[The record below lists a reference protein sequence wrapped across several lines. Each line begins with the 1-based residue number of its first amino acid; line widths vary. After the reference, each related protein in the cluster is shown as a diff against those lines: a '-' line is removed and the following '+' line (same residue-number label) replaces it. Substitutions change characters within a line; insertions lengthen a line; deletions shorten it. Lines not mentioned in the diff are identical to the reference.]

1 MICGV
6 FLNNFRASDTHDQIV
21 HRYQSRSEAPIA
33 MHGNSDIARFH
44 KQNDSSQQR
53 THSCASL
60 LLFDFPALICSIGRQ

>member
-44 KQNDSSQQR
+44 KQNDSS
-53 THSCASL
+53 
-60 LLFDFPALICSIGRQ
+60 